1 MDKHKVTKSLIWEIQ
16 VYYYRLEWQVM
27 VLKLMSWKLRMVS
40 SRVNNHMTNN
50 TQPGEK
56 FQEFSPTLIAWCMND
71 WVIHKPGNNDGE

>member
-1 MDKHKVTKSLIWEIQ
+1 MGNTGLLLQTGMTGHGS
-16 VYYYRLEWQVM
+16 
-27 VLKLMSWKLRMVS
+27 KLMSWKLRMVS